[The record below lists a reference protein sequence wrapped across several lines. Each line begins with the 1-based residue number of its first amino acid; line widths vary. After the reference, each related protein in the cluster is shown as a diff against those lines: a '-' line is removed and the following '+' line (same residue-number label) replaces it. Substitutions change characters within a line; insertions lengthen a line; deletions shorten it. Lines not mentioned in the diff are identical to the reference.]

1 MAKAWTRLVSPSDA
15 EALLAPLLE
24 TALARLE
31 VDGAESLK
39 LRDLARGA
47 GVSHRKLARRFPD
60 QQSLLARVGE
70 EGWRLAIERIVTET
84 AGAAVGEEMLVAGGT
99 ALFQFARERPN
110 LFHLMTGPGVASE
123 EKFPDLAAA
132 MTDAVAMFVPG
143 FAGLALPPDTA
154 RERAAMFVA
163 ALQGVTVQMLQRQLH
178 VAPARSKGFIT
189 EVCRRLIKGLR

>member
-24 TALARLE
+24 AALARLE
-31 VDGAESLK
+31 VDGAESLN

-47 GVSHRKLARRFPD
+47 GVSHRKLVRNFPD
-60 QQSLLARVGE
+60 QLSLLARIAE

-84 AGAAVGEEMLVAGGT
+84 AGAAAGEEMLVAGGT

-110 LFHLMTGPGVASE
+110 LFHLMTGPRVANE
-123 EKFPDLAAA
+123 DKFPDVAAA
-132 MTDAVAMFVPG
+132 TADALAMFAQG
-143 FAGLALPPDTA
+143 FSGLALPPDTA
-154 RERAAMFVA
+154 RERTAMFVA
-163 ALQGVTVQMLQRQLH
+163 ALQGVTTQMLQRQLH
-178 VAPARSKGFIT
+178 VAPARSKGFMT